1 MLWKTAKTNK
11 QKTKQNNTIKQK
23 KMITIENKDHDIH
36 ISTKH
41 KERKKNKTVFNN
53 VKKKMMKN

>member
-1 MLWKTAKTNK
+1 MENSKNQQTKNKAKQHNKT
-11 QKTKQNNTIKQK
+11 K

-53 VKKKMMKN
+53 VKKMMKN